1 MPTTLPPKENALFKR
16 ILVRRMWSHR
26 FGNVP
31 KTGTRD
37 FSVSLLKR
45 SLGYRFQVPF
55 KLLYDHV
62 LICRNATS
70 TSSTRMGSSL
80 LSRSCQIQSSLNTEV
95 RIKCLH
101 VTRSVRSSG
110 RYHRNTGNWTMYH
123 LSSSLVHQNR
133 PALLPYRGS
142 FFKLPALLW
151 LSFHLETLAMKGLT
165 LNCLGRKEEAYEF
178 VRRGLRNDLKSHV
191 CIFCTLLSY
200 KCNWTHNIIL
210 CIAQSNIFFFLF
222 VSIVKL

>member
-1 MPTTLPPKENALFKR
+1 MYRKPGLVTLVSRSSSAPCAVDF
-16 ILVRRMWSHR
+16 R
-26 FGNVP
+26 F
-31 KTGTRD
+31 R
-37 FSVSLLKR
+37 
-45 SLGYRFQVPF
+45 F

-80 LSRSCQIQSSLNTEV
+80 LSKSCQIQSSLNTEV

-101 VTRSVRSSG
+101 VTRSLRSSG

-123 LSSSLVHQNR
+123 LSSSLIHQNR

-191 CIFCTLLSY
+191 CILCTLLSY
-200 KCNWTHNIIL
+200 KCYWPHNIVL
-210 CIAQSNIFFFLF
+210 GIAQSNIFSFCLFLLLNCN
-222 VSIVKL
+222 VWHSL

>member
-1 MPTTLPPKENALFKR
+1 MYRKPGLVTLVSRSSSAPWVVDF
-16 ILVRRMWSHR
+16 R
-26 FGNVP
+26 F
-31 KTGTRD
+31 R
-37 FSVSLLKR
+37 
-45 SLGYRFQVPF
+45 F

-110 RYHRNTGNWTMYH
+110 RYHRHTGNWTMYH
-123 LSSSLVHQNR
+123 LSSSLIHQNR

-142 FFKLPALLW
+142 FFKLPALL
-151 LSFHLETLAMKGLT
+151 
-165 LNCLGRKEEAYEF
+165 
-178 VRRGLRNDLKSHV
+178 
-191 CIFCTLLSY
+191 CTLFSFRNLGHERAHS
-200 KCNWTHNIIL
+200 KLPWTKRGSLWVCEEGFTKWPQESCVYPLYII
-210 CIAQSNIFFFLF
+210 IIQ
-222 VSIVKL
+222 V

>member
-1 MPTTLPPKENALFKR
+1 M
-16 ILVRRMWSHR
+16 
-26 FGNVP
+26 
-31 KTGTRD
+31 
-37 FSVSLLKR
+37 
-45 SLGYRFQVPF
+45 
-55 KLLYDHV
+55 
-62 LICRNATS
+62 S

-123 LSSSLVHQNR
+123 LSSSLIHQNR
-133 PALLPYRGS
+133 SVLLPYRGS
-142 FFKLPALLW
+142 FFKLPALFW

-191 CIFCTLLSY
+191 CILCTLLISY
-200 KCNWTHNIIL
+200 CGYHKVTFLLSVCFYCWTVMCDIL
-210 CIAQSNIFFFLF
+210 CIIANCIVSLSRLFKVFHWGTSDALFAFFEMCFK
-222 VSIVKL
+222 I